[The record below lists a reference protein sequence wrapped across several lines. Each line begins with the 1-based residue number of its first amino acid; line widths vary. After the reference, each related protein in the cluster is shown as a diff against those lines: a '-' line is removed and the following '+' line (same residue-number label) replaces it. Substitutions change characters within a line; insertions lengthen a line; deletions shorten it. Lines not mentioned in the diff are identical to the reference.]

1 MMQGSNFGLP
11 YPIYPPYAGMNN
23 MMGNMQPPTILN
35 NDCSNSN
42 DMSGIENRLDNL
54 ERRVS
59 SIENFINK
67 SNSINNNYNSSNY
80 QML

>member
-1 MMQGSNFGLP
+1 MMQNSNFGLP
-11 YPIYPPYAGMNN
+11 YPIYPPYTGMNN
-23 MMGNMQPPTILN
+23 MMQPPTILS
-35 NDCSNSN
+35 NDCSNN
-42 DMSGIENRLDNL
+42 YDMSGIENRLDNL

-59 SIENFINK
+59 SIENYINK